1 MADKTLVPVVQK
13 EVIFYEDAITAV
25 QVNENGRTQILIPL
39 RPLCDHL
46 ELNWSGQLQRI
57 KRDPVLAGEL
67 RSVFVTQAEPGRS
80 ATTAASE
87 ATREMIC
94 LPLDFL
100 NGWLFGVNAG
110 RVKDSV
116 RERFIR
122 YQRECHRALFEAFNE
137 GRLTSEPGFDEL
149 LANDTPAAQAYKMA
163 SAIMKMARQQLIL
176 EAQLET
182 HSAKLINHE
191 QRLEEIES
199 TLGDPG
205 RFVTP
210 DQAMQI
216 SQAIKAIATEIE
228 KRTRKNEYGAIYG
241 QLYREFGITSYKQL
255 PAGKFNQ
262 AMEWLAAWYRR
273 ITGSTGGEL
282 PF

>member
-13 EVIFYEDAITAV
+13 EVIFYGDVITAV

-46 ELNWSGQLQRI
+46 ELSWSGQLQRL
-57 KRDPVLAGEL
+57 KRDLVLASEL
-67 RSVFVTQAEPGRS
+67 RSVFVTQVEPGRS
-80 ATTAASE
+80 SDAAETE

-100 NGWLFGVNAG
+100 NGWLFGVNAR

-116 RERFIR
+116 RQQFVR

-137 GRLTSEPGFDEL
+137 GRLTTEPGFDEL
-149 LANDTPAAQAYKMA
+149 LASDTPAAQAYKMA
-163 SAIMKMARQQLIL
+163 AAIMKMARQQLIL
-176 EAQLET
+176 EARLESHSSQLV
-182 HSAKLINHE
+182 NHE
-191 QRLEEIES
+191 QRLEEIEA

-210 DQAMQI
+210 DQAMQL

-255 PAGKFNQ
+255 PASKFNQ
-262 AMEWLAAWYRR
+262 AMEWLANWYKR
-273 ITGSTGGEL
+273 ISGSTGGEM